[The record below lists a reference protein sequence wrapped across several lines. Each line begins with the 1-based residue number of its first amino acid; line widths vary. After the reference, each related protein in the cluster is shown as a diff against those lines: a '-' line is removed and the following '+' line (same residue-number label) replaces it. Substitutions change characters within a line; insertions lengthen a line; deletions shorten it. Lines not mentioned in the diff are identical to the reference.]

1 MTREQVRQIIG
12 ESATEEQINAILNAH
27 SADIGR
33 ARQND
38 ESNQNT
44 INQLNEQLR
53 TAQETITRLEGSNA
67 DAEAV
72 RTELE
77 RYRTAEQQ
85 RIAAEQTAAAEA
97 QMANR
102 FNAAAGNA
110 QFVNDF
116 TRDGVLAQF
125 KTAIANPAN
134 TGRADTEVLAE
145 LIKDKPGLMAN
156 PNPSV
161 NIPGPAAINNQT
173 LTVEAFKS
181 MTLSD
186 KMRWANANPD
196 LYARMSE
203 LIKKG

>member
-67 DAEAV
+67 DVEAV
-72 RTELE
+72 RSELE

-125 KTAIANPAN
+125 RTAIANPAN

-145 LIKDKPGLMAN
+145 LIKDKPGLLAN
-156 PNPSV
+156 PNPAL
-161 NIPGPAAINNQT
+161 NIPGPAPINNQNM
-173 LTVEAFKS
+173 TVEAYKS
-181 MTLSD
+181 LGLSE
-186 KMRWANANPD
+186 KMAWANANPEM
-196 LYARMSE
+196 YARISE
-203 LIKKG
+203 LMKKG